1 MKVSISEIRKGKVFL
16 LLAPNAT
23 QDELQ
28 DFDMKVHAWMTKHF
42 EGMPCS
48 FYLHTTDGG
57 KAILSVVDINS
68 DHDVPQIDEIW

>member
-16 LLAPNAT
+16 FLAPNAT
-23 QDELQ
+23 QDELR
-28 DFDMKVHAWMTKHF
+28 DFDMKVHAWMAKHY

-48 FYLHTTDGG
+48 SYLRTTDGG

-68 DHDVPQIDEIW
+68 DHDAPQIEENW